1 MQKLAFYYNHGLL
14 VNFIDFQSLSKGLHE
29 WFGIGWVLKI
39 VEVQF
44 LMVHHVLAPL
54 EQTLEGLLE
63 QQEQNYD
70 AIDGHQDLLGDVG
83 RWLELEQ
90 FLQHGGLVFGIQLP
104 SEQSLAP
111 SLLPAF
117 LLLLNG
123 LTIPIID
130 KRVP

>member
-1 MQKLAFYYNHGLL
+1 
-14 VNFIDFQSLSKGLHE
+14 
-29 WFGIGWVLKI
+29 
-39 VEVQF
+39 
-44 LMVHHVLAPL
+44 MVHHVLAPL
-54 EQTLEGLLE
+54 EQTLQGLFE

-90 FLQHGGLVFGIQLP
+90 FLQHGGLVFGIQLT
-104 SEQSLAP
+104 SEQSFGP
-111 SLLPAF
+111 SLLPPF
-117 LLLLNG
+117 LLLFYS